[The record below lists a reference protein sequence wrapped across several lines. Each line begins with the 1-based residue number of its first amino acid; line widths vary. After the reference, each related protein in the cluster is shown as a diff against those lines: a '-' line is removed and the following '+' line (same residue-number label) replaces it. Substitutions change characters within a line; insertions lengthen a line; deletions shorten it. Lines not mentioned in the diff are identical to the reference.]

1 MNPYVQGLFSGFMNG
16 ATYALLG
23 IGLVL
28 VFRTS
33 RILNLAHGETFTVA
47 AVIVVLLGQ
56 QGAPLWLGVPAAVVG
71 AMALYCALDRFALQP
86 RRHWP
91 VGTLILVTLGAAFLV
106 RGILILAVGTE
117 PVSFPAL
124 FTGPG
129 LRLGGGVIPRQGLAL
144 IVVGF
149 GLAMGVTYFLSRT
162 RLGKE
167 LTATAENPQVSQ
179 LLGINVNKVR
189 AVAYAISAVLGAVS
203 AVLLVPMISIDYQS
217 GLAMTI
223 RGFIAA
229 SIAGMSPGRTVLSGL
244 FLGIFE
250 SMVAVVFG
258 ALLQDPVIFGLLI
271 AIAVWQS
278 RKIRFGGG
286 VRA

>member
-1 MNPYVQGLFSGFMNG
+1 MNPYIQGLISGLMNG
-16 ATYALLG
+16 ASYALLG

-28 VFRTS
+28 VYRTS
-33 RILNLAHGETFTVA
+33 RILNLAHGETFVVA
-47 AVIVVLLGQ
+47 AASVVLLGQ
-56 QGAPLWLGVPAAVVG
+56 LGVPLWASVPLAILISVL
-71 AMALYCALDRFALQP
+71 LYCALQRFALQP

-91 VGTLILVTLGAAFLV
+91 VGTLILITLGAAFLV
-106 RGILILAVGTE
+106 RGVLILVIGSD
-117 PVSFPAL
+117 PVSFPAI
-124 FTGPG
+124 FTGPPV
-129 LRLGGGVIPRQGLAL
+129 RLAGGVIPRQGVAL

-149 GLAMGVTYFLSRT
+149 GLSLAVTYFLSRT
-162 RLGKE
+162 RIGKE
-167 LTATAENPQVSQ
+167 LVATAENPQAAQ
-179 LLGINVNKVR
+179 LLGINVNHAR
-189 AVAYAISAVLGAVS
+189 AVAYGISGMLGAVS
-203 AVLLVPMISIDYQS
+203 AVLLVPLISIDYHS

-229 SIAGMSPGRTVLSGL
+229 SIAGMSPGRTVISAL

-258 ALLQDPVIFGLLI
+258 ALFQDPVIFGLLI

-278 RKIRFGGG
+278 RAIRFGGG

>member
-1 MNPYVQGLFSGFMNG
+1 MNPYIQGLISGLMNG
-16 ATYALLG
+16 ASYALLG

-28 VFRTS
+28 VYRTS
-33 RILNLAHGETFTVA
+33 RILNLAHGETFVVA
-47 AVIVVLLGQ
+47 AASVVLLGQ
-56 QGAPLWLGVPAAVVG
+56 LGVPLWASVPLAILTSVL
-71 AMALYCALDRFALQP
+71 LYCALQRFALQP

-91 VGTLILVTLGAAFLV
+91 VGTLILITLGAAFLV
-106 RGILILAVGTE
+106 RGVLILVIGSD
-117 PVSFPAL
+117 PVSFPAI
-124 FTGPG
+124 FTGPPV
-129 LRLGGGVIPRQGLAL
+129 RLAGGVIPRQGVAL

-149 GLAMGVTYFLSRT
+149 GLSLAVTYFLSRT
-162 RLGKE
+162 RIGKE
-167 LTATAENPQVSQ
+167 LVATAENPQAAQ
-179 LLGINVNKVR
+179 LLGINVNHAR
-189 AVAYAISAVLGAVS
+189 AVAYGISGMLGAVS
-203 AVLLVPMISIDYQS
+203 AVLLVPLISIDYHS

-229 SIAGMSPGRTVLSGL
+229 SIAGMSPGRTVISAL

-258 ALLQDPVIFGLLI
+258 ALFQDPVIFGLLI

-278 RKIRFGGG
+278 RAIRFGGG

>member
-1 MNPYVQGLFSGFMNG
+1 VNPYVQGLFSGLMNG

-33 RILNLAHGETFTVA
+33 RILNLAHGETFTIA
-47 AVIVVLLGQ
+47 AATVVLMVRAGSPMWASVLL
-56 QGAPLWLGVPAAVVG
+56 AILVSVV
-71 AMALYCALDRFALQP
+71 LYCALERFALQP
-86 RRHWP
+86 RRQWP
-91 VGTLILVTLGAAFLV
+91 VGTLILITLGAAFLV
-106 RGILILAVGTE
+106 RGVLFLLIGTD
-117 PVSFPAL
+117 PVSFSPIFA
-124 FTGPG
+124 GPPM
-129 LRLGGGVIPRQGLAL
+129 RLAGGVIPRQGIAL
-144 IVVGF
+144 IIFGF
-149 GLAMGVTYFLSRT
+149 VLSLFVTYFLSRT
-162 RLGKE
+162 RIGKE
-167 LTATAENPQVSQ
+167 LIATAENSQAAQ
-179 LLGINVNKVR
+179 LLGVNVNRAR
-189 AVAYAISAVLGAVS
+189 AVAYAISGVLGAVS
-203 AVLLVPMISIDYQS
+203 AVLLVPLISIDYQS

-250 SMVAVVFG
+250 SMVAVLFG
-258 ALLQDPVIFGLLI
+258 ALFQDPVIFGLLI